1 MKTQE
6 AKTAAMAKV
15 SFIRITPRKVGL
27 LANEIRGKGINDA
40 LSFLKFSPSKRTAFV
55 LTTLLKSA
63 VSNASQ
69 KQTVD
74 VDTLVI
80 KALLI
85 GQGPT
90 LKRFR
95 PRAKG
100 SAFKINKKT
109 SHITVELAE
118 GTAKKSAKKGART

>member
-6 AKTAAMAKV
+6 AKTAATAKV
-15 SFIRITPRKVGL
+15 SFIRITPRKVGML
-27 LANEIRGKGINDA
+27 CNDIRGKGINAA
-40 LSFLKFSPSKRTAFV
+40 LTYLKFSPAKRTAGV
-55 LTTLLKSA
+55 LSTLLKSA
-63 VSNASQ
+63 VANASQ

-74 VDTLVI
+74 VDKLVI
-80 KALLI
+80 KALLV

-118 GTAKKSAKKGART
+118 SSAKKGAK